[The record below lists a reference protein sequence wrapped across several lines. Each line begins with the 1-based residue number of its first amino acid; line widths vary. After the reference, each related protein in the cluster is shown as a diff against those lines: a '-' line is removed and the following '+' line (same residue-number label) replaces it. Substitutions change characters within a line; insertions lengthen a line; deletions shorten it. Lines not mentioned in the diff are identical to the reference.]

1 MQYQINVARIRE
13 ALKNTEPTL
22 TDQSQAKDTDINI
35 VMKNFMGSR
44 IVNARPGQPI
54 GGDFTEIQGDLRHQL
69 EIMQRL
75 RAKLPTALAELPT
88 DQLLGL
94 TDDQLRTI
102 LTPPEKPADEPDN
115 KPAKED
121 Q

>member
-1 MQYQINVARIRE
+1 MQYQINVARIRQ

-22 TDQSQAKDTDINI
+22 TDQSQANDTDINI
-35 VMKNFMGSR
+35 VMKNFMGSK

-54 GGDFTEIQGDLRHQL
+54 GGDFTQIQGDLRHQL
-69 EIMQRL
+69 EILDKL
-75 RAKLPTALAELPT
+75 RARLPRALAELPT

-94 TDDQLRTI
+94 TEDQLRTI
-102 LTPPEKPADEPDN
+102 LTPPEKPADKPAD

-121 Q
+121 K